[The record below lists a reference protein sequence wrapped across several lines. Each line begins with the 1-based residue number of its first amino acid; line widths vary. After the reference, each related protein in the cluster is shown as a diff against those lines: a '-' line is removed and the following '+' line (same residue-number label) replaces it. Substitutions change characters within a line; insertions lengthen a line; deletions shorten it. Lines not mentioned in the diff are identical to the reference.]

1 MLEPSIYSPL
11 VALPV
16 MNVSNSLLDTWV
28 LGDSPTSCLQA
39 MFIIHEKV
47 LCLKRAAWSSVIVAR
62 PWLWFCFHQLISSWF
77 YLSPPSHLSVVS
89 LPSWNLFVW
98 KLFHAYDHFLCPQ
111 WYLEF
116 FKTLTWSGNT
126 EIKAAS
132 IKTEVSHGPLISS
145 KYWSLIWWSICLGAV
160 SSYLCKIEVL
170 VLINKISKK
179 KEEEQLLLLLCR
191 LICASH
197 WLLHSH
203 LTAELPNPERKHP
216 PPLQSLEMKGGFVQ
230 CVEEIIRGF
239 TSSSC
244 DKRHGEGRTV
254 FSL

>member
-1 MLEPSIYSPL
+1 MRRNLWKIRLVYFTILQWPDAAAYNSLKASIAIPLFWQPAIQGLWAMLEPSIYSPL

-47 LCLKRAAWSSVIVAR
+47 LWNWSSVIVAW
-62 PWLWFCFHQLISSWF
+62 PWLWFCFHQFISSWF

-89 LPSWNLFVW
+89 LPSWDLFVW
-98 KLFHAYDHFLCPQ
+98 KPFHAYDHCLCPQ

-126 EIKAAS
+126 EVKVAS

-145 KYWSLIWWSICLGAV
+145 KYWSLIWWGICLG
-160 SSYLCKIEVL
+160 SCKF
-170 VLINKISKK
+170 
-179 KEEEQLLLLLCR
+179 
-191 LICASH
+191 
-197 WLLHSH
+197 
-203 LTAELPNPERKHP
+203 T
-216 PPLQSLEMKGGFVQ
+216 FVQ
-230 CVEEIIRGF
+230 NR
-239 TSSSC
+239 SSHF
-244 DKRHGEGRTV
+244 D
-254 FSL
+254 